1 MENRSAIVTGA
12 GSGIGRAIVLRLAH
26 EGIDVA
32 VADINPDDA
41 AIVAQEAQATGGRA
55 LPVEVDVSKP
65 EQVYTMVDKVV
76 EEFGRLD
83 VMVANA
89 GVNRA
94 LPVQEVTEETW
105 DWIMDVN
112 AKGVYFCDQAAGI
125 QMIKQGHGGRILNAA
140 SGSGRKGSLNLSVY
154 CASKFAVIGVTQ
166 CFAAEL
172 APYKITVNAYC
183 PGIVDTPLWSSLDQD
198 LAAIPGA
205 SRMTDHIAATPLG
218 RVQYPEDV
226 AGLVAFLVSPDADFI
241 TGQSIIQDGGKLM
254 Y

>member
-41 AIVAQEAQATGGRA
+41 AIVAQEAKAMGGRA

-76 EEFGRLD
+76 EEFGKLD

-140 SGSGRKGSLNLSVY
+140 SGAGRKGSLNLSVY
-154 CASKFAVIGVTQ
+154 CASKFAVIGITQ

-172 APYKITVNAYC
+172 AP
-183 PGIVDTPLWSSLDQD
+183 
-198 LAAIPGA
+198 
-205 SRMTDHIAATPLG
+205 
-218 RVQYPEDV
+218 
-226 AGLVAFLVSPDADFI
+226 
-241 TGQSIIQDGGKLM
+241 
-254 Y
+254 

>member
-12 GSGIGRAIVLRLAH
+12 GSGIGRAIALRLAE
-26 EGIDVA
+26 EGVDVA
-32 VADINPDDA
+32 VADINPDGA
-41 AIVAQEAQATGGRA
+41 ATVAREVQAAGGRA
-55 LPVEVDVSKP
+55 LPVDVDVSKP
-65 EQVYTMVDKVV
+65 EQVYAMVDKVV
-76 EEFGRLD
+76 EEFGKLD

-89 GVNRA
+89 GVNRGMP
-94 LPVQEVTEETW
+94 LQEVTEETW
-105 DWIMDVN
+105 DWIMDIN

-140 SGSGRKGSLNLSVY
+140 SGAGRKGSRNLSVY
-154 CASKFAVIGVTQ
+154 CASKFAVIGITQ

-198 LAAIPGA
+198 MAAIPGA
-205 SRMTDHIAATPLG
+205 LRMADHIGNTPLG
-218 RVQYPEDV
+218 RVQHPKDV

>member
-41 AIVAQEAQATGGRA
+41 AIVAQEAKAMGGRA

-76 EEFGRLD
+76 EEFGKLD

-140 SGSGRKGSLNLSVY
+140 SGAGRKGSLNLSVY
-154 CASKFAVIGVTQ
+154 CASKFAVIGITQ

-172 APYKITVNAYC
+172 APYKITVNDYC